1 MGDLHFSIACAV
13 LTSVTAIFG
22 FVFEHHA
29 RRCLKAGRGI
39 WRLTTV
45 VASAACSIAVVLAV
59 LHLLDAAAR
68 ETTIERLQIKI
79 EQLEHPSACELNETS
94 R

>member
-1 MGDLHFSIACAV
+1 MGDLNFSIACAV
-13 LTSVTAIFG
+13 LASATAIFA
-22 FVFEHHA
+22 FLFEHHA

-45 VASAACSIAVVLAV
+45 VASVACSIAIAAAI

-68 ETTIERLQIKI
+68 EATIEQLRIKIERL
-79 EQLEHPSACELNETS
+79 EHPIVCELNEAS